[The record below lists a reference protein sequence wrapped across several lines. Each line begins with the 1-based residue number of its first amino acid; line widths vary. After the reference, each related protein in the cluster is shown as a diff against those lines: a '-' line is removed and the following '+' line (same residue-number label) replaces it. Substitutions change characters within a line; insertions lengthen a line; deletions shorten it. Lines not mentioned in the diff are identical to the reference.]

1 MQSRRSFLRGAGVCL
16 ALPMLGIRAEQH
28 KPAQSVK
35 RFVAA
40 SNPFGFYPDAFFP
53 NQAGVGY
60 ELPSL
65 LSPLK
70 EHQNRFTIFSHLDH
84 GLSGGHKACHA
95 FLSGIKVSDARRFS
109 DGNISI
115 DQKMAGWVGARTRFS
130 SLHLGNNADQSWTR
144 NGVQV
149 PSEGDPARIFDALYK
164 EFFCRCQMF

>member
-1 MQSRRSFLRGAGVCL
+1 MCL
-16 ALPMLGIRAEQH
+16 ALPMLEIRAEQH

-53 NQAGVGY
+53 NQAGVNY
-60 ELPSL
+60 DLPSL

-70 EHQNRFTIFSHLDH
+70 EHKNRFTIFSHLDH
-84 GLSGGHKACHA
+84 GLSGGHNACHA

-115 DQKMAGWVGARTRFS
+115 DQ
-130 SLHLGNNADQSWTR
+130 
-144 NGVQV
+144 
-149 PSEGDPARIFDALYK
+149 
-164 EFFCRCQMF
+164 